1 MNNIESSTKKS
12 GKSSFKRKHA
22 ELSNENNKK
31 NKSCFFCG
39 KKGHFKKECRFY
51 KKLKMEENAGNKKK
65 ANVVEKPPSPAE
77 IIAMVAGLNIS
88 MITECNM
95 AMMNKITDW
104 WYDSGAT
111 VHICNDRNLFKNYE
125 AVSNEEKVLMGN
137 NDTANVHGKGTV
149 ELQFTSGKK
158 LVLLNVFH
166 VPDVRKNL
174 VSASLLCK
182 KGLKAF

>member
-1 MNNIESSTKKS
+1 MNNVESSTKNSGKLGNKS
-12 GKSSFKRKHA
+12 GFKSKYA
-22 ELSNENNKK
+22 ELSNENTTNNKK

-95 AMMNKITDW
+95 AMMNKTTDW
-104 WYDSGAT
+104 WYNSGAT

-137 NDTANVHGKGTV
+137 NDTTNVHGKGTV
-149 ELQFTSGKK
+149 EL
-158 LVLLNVFH
+158 
-166 VPDVRKNL
+166 
-174 VSASLLCK
+174 
-182 KGLKAF
+182 

>member
-1 MNNIESSTKKS
+1 M
-12 GKSSFKRKHA
+12 
-22 ELSNENNKK
+22 
-31 NKSCFFCG
+31 
-39 KKGHFKKECRFY
+39 
-51 KKLKMEENAGNKKK
+51 
-65 ANVVEKPPSPAE
+65 
-77 IIAMVAGLNIS
+77 
-88 MITECNM
+88 
-95 AMMNKITDW
+95 
-104 WYDSGAT
+104 
-111 VHICNDRNLFKNYE
+111 HICNDRNLFKNYE